1 MFNQFDDV
9 LGVRK
14 FDFMTGSQSDI
25 PHAMDDFRRQA
36 SNDVARLDV
45 DSRINA
51 NDELVAQ
58 VTVHNKVGHRFPSG
72 VGFRRAFLE
81 FLVIEAPADEGG
93 EERVV
98 WSSGRTNEL
107 GVLIDDEGNPLGS
120 EFFSDDPDDADG
132 DGYNQISQKHHEVID
147 SPNQVQIYE
156 TLLHSDKHR
165 YTTSFIHGSDVIK
178 DNRLLPR
185 GWQAEGPGPALNGE
199 FLKAT
204 HPGPVAKTDPR
215 YTDGSGSDELTYR
228 VALPADVDRSRLRVK
243 ATLYY
248 QAIPPYF
255 LQSLF
260 ETAPAGIAT
269 QRLHYICSNI
279 DLRGTLIED
288 WKLAVTSTTDS
299 PD

>member
-25 PHAMDDFRRQA
+25 PHAVDDFVRQA
-36 SNDVARLDV
+36 AHDTAALDV
-45 DSRINA
+45 ESSVNDA
-51 NDELVAQ
+51 NELVAK
-58 VTVHNKVGHRFPSG
+58 VTVRNKVGHRFPSG

-81 FLVIEAPADEGG
+81 FLVIEAPTDEDA
-93 EERVV
+93 EERIV
-98 WSSGRTNEL
+98 WASGRTNEL
-107 GVLIDDEGNPLGS
+107 GVLTDDQGNPLAS
-120 EFFSDDPDDADG
+120 EFFTDDPNDADG
-132 DGYNQISQKHHEVID
+132 DGYHQVSQKHHEVID
-147 SPNQVQIYE
+147 SPDQVQIYE

-165 YTTSFIHGSDVIK
+165 YTTSFIHGSEVIK

-185 GWQAEGPGPALNGE
+185 GWNAEGPGPALNGE

-204 HPGPVAKTDPR
+204 HPGPLAKTDPR
-215 YTDGSGSDELTYR
+215 YTDGSGSDEVTYR
-228 VALPADVDRSRLRVK
+228 VTLPSDVDRSRLKVK

-260 ETAPAGIAT
+260 ETAPEGPAT
-269 QRLHYICSNI
+269 RRLHYICSHI
-279 DLRGTLIED
+279 DLRGTPIED
-288 WKLAVTSTTDS
+288 WKLAITSASDR
-299 PD
+299 PK